1 MTIET
6 AIQSKLVAA
15 VASKT
20 PRVYQGA
27 REQGS
32 ALPAVSWDWI
42 PGGESFQDM
51 TAGSVGL
58 AEGTVQFDAYAE
70 TTKEA
75 AAIRELIRLA
85 FQNHINAKMGGTS
98 GVQVWAC
105 IFSGMSGGYEPETNV
120 IVRSINFDIHY
131 QQAQS

>member
-6 AIQSKLVAA
+6 AIQTKLVAV

-32 ALPAVSWDWI
+32 ALPAVSWDWL

-51 TAGSVGL
+51 TTGSVGL

-75 AAIRELIRLA
+75 SAIRELIRLA
-85 FQNHINAKMGGTS
+85 FQNHINAKMGGSS
-98 GVQVWAC
+98 GVQVWGCLAGPK
-105 IFSGMSGGYEPETNV
+105 ISGYEPETNI
-120 IVRSINFDIHY
+120 IVRSIQFEIHY
-131 QQAQS
+131 AESQS